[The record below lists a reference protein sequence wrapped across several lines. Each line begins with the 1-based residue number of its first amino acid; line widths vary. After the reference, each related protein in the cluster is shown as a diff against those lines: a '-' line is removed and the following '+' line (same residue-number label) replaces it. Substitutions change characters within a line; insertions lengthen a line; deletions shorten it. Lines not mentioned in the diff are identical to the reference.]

1 MTPQPTPTR
10 ASQVATVDQQ
20 MRRETAAPSD
30 HPLPSAPALPRPDA
44 SEPAELTVVAV
55 RGYN

>member
-1 MTPQPTPTR
+1 MTSQP
-10 ASQVATVDQQ
+10 AQAHAAQIATVDPQK
-20 MRRETAAPSD
+20 RRETAPPGD
-30 HPLPSAPALPRPDA
+30 HPLASTPALPRPDA